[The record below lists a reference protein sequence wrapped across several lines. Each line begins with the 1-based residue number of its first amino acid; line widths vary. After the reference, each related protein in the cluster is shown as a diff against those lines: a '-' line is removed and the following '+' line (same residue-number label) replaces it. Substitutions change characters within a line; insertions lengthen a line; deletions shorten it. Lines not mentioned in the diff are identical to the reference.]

1 VSSPYDDRLDRS
13 PGAVSPSGSI
23 PGQST
28 SKSPRVQVDQSNTD
42 GPPPRPGSQMEQ
54 GMSSSTS
61 GSAFQNKSKT
71 TSAPTS
77 PLKEKKSSF
86 FGKASNFSAIV
97 SQKVETTKNAARN
110 IRVPGINKDKCFTLL
125 VIDDANT
132 DWSKYFRGKRIHG
145 DYDIRV
151 EQAEFRELSVNSSTE
166 TGVTASIILA
176 KSGNKVVRS
185 FKPDFLLVRQNVRDA
200 EDDYRSILLGFQ
212 YGNIPSVNSLESIYN
227 FQDRPWTFAQLVN
240 VQEKLGRDKFPLVQ
254 QTYFPGHQEMSG
266 FSNFP
271 CVFKVGH
278 AHAGMGKVKV
288 ESEKGFQDVA
298 SLVALTHSY
307 CTVEPYI
314 DAKYDLHVQKIG
326 DNYKALKRKSLSGN
340 WKTNIGQSLLEE
352 IPVSGQHKEWVD
364 EISHIFGGIDICS
377 VEAVVGKDDKEYI
390 IEVNDCATTLFGES
404 QEDDRK
410 YIAELTLKS
419 MESKLKVS
427 PPEEEKSSEKGPL
440 TTGAQTG
447 AVGSDKPVDKPG
459 SSTTAQ
465 PNKMMSAA
473 RQLSKGNLGLSE
485 SSMAS
490 SVLGAMGKKPA
501 EVKLNSSGSP
511 ASEVP
516 KNGQKTPIAPPPSL
530 PSTSGIVT
538 SKKEENGGT
547 APPPFNRKRHDS
559 QASETS
565 TVSGTTISSA
575 TSAVKRVELPKD
587 KPDDTNDDKKE
598 EEDGEMKTEVGFE
611 GDVDTM
617 KDLRKTFAGIFG

>member
-54 GMSSSTS
+54 GMSSSPS
-61 GSAFQNKSKT
+61 ERAIQNKSKT

-151 EQAEFRELSVNSSTE
+151 EQAEFKELSVNSSTE

-447 AVGSDKPVDKPG
+447 AAGSDKPG
-459 SSTTAQ
+459 SSATAQ

-485 SSMAS
+485 NSMAT
-490 SVLGAMGKKPA
+490 SVLGAMGKKISRSQTQFIRF
-501 EVKLNSSGSP
+501 SSLRSP
-511 ASEVP
+511 
-516 KNGQKTPIAPPPSL
+516 QKWPENAHCPSSL
-530 PSTSGIVT
+530 VAQYVGHCYFQKRGKWGHCPSS
-538 SKKEENGGT
+538 
-547 APPPFNRKRHDS
+547 F
-559 QASETS
+559 
-565 TVSGTTISSA
+565 
-575 TSAVKRVELPKD
+575 
-587 KPDDTNDDKKE
+587 
-598 EEDGEMKTEVGFE
+598 
-611 GDVDTM
+611 
-617 KDLRKTFAGIFG
+617 